1 MWTPTR
7 DAHYSYRMGVRL
19 STETDSQR
27 MAAVGAN
34 IRELRE
40 SAGESKAVAASAMGM
55 TRQFLRGVE
64 AGERNVSLERLFDI
78 ADHYGVKVAR
88 LLEGA

>member
-1 MWTPTR
+1 
-7 DAHYSYRMGVRL
+7 
-19 STETDSQR
+19 
-27 MAAVGAN
+27 
-34 IRELRE
+34 
-40 SAGESKAVAASAMGM
+40 VAADAMGM